1 MISSA
6 PIGSGVSPI
15 EYAELIL
22 TPLNQEG
29 VVQRLFRNTHV
40 CDNVKAPA
48 YAPRT
53 QEMRRT

>member
-15 EYAELIL
+15 EDAELIVV
-22 TPLNQEG
+22 PLDQEG
-29 VVQRLFRNTHV
+29 VTQQPQTEAVQLRHEGFGL
-40 CDNVKAPA
+40 AL
-48 YAPRT
+48 RT

>member
-6 PIGSGVSPI
+6 PIGSGVGPI

-29 VVQRLFRNTHV
+29 VVQRLFRNNHV
-40 CDNVKAPA
+40 CDNMEAPA
-48 YAPRT
+48 HAPRT